1 MASRITFAMSRDG
14 LLPRVVAR
22 VNPGGTPTTALLLST
37 LGSVGLT
44 LLPLLRV
51 GEKRPFEDVL
61 AVTTF
66 FFVTDY
72 VLAYIAMF
80 VLRQREPDALR
91 PYRAWGY
98 PWTTALAMAGSVAFL
113 VGAIAGDTR
122 NSLYALL
129 VLAASYPLYL
139 LSRRLSRV
147 AG

>member
-1 MASRITFAMSRDG
+1 MSCDG

-22 VNPGGTPTTALLLST
+22 VNSGGTPTTALLLST

-44 LLPLLRV
+44 LLPLLRL

-66 FFVTDY
+66 FFVTNY
-72 VLAYIAMF
+72 VLAYFAMF
-80 VLRQREPDALR
+80 VLRRREPNAPR

-98 PWTTALAMAGSVAFL
+98 PWTTALAVLGSIAFL
-113 VGAIAGDTR
+113 GGAIAGDTR
-122 NSLYALL
+122 NSIYALL

-139 LSRRLSRV
+139 VSRRLGRQR
-147 AG
+147 A